1 MRVMMFKVGKKPY
14 IKEIKENLEELQK
27 LVGGYLETLTD
38 LKNGVCLVFNE
49 EGRLKGLPYNR
60 DFVLSYGVVSIVG
73 DAFICG
79 IEGDDFGDLTGEQV
93 NYLTRLYC

>member
-1 MRVMMFKVGKKPY
+1 MMFEVGKKPY
-14 IKEIKENLEELQK
+14 VKEVKGELEELQG

-38 LKNGVCLVFNE
+38 FGNNMVVVFDE

-60 DFVLSYGVVSIVG
+60 DFFVSYGVFDIYG

-79 IEGDDFGDLTGEQV
+79 IEEDDFGSLTDEQIKI
-93 NYLTRLYC
+93 LTKKYK